1 MNLGHAF
8 YRYLLNP
15 AMRGV
20 LRSPFHKIASGN
32 IGILYFT
39 GRKSGRALST
49 PLSYVRDGDRVLFLS
64 SLNTGWW
71 KNFRDGPAPVAVEM
85 VGKRWDG
92 VATLYEGDS
101 EALRERVREFITA
114 LPRDA
119 VVYGI
124 KLNRDKTPN
133 EASLIAAAPRLVL
146 VDVALQ

>member
-15 AMRGV
+15 AVRGV
-20 LRSPFHKIASGN
+20 LRSPLHGIVSRN
-32 IGILYFT
+32 VGILHFT

-49 PLSYVRDGDRVLFLS
+49 PLSYLRQDDRVLFLS

-71 KNFRDGPAPVAVEM
+71 KNFRDGPSLVSVEM
-85 VGKRWDG
+85 VGERWGG

-101 EALRERVREFITA
+101 DALRERVRDFITA

-133 EASLIAAAPRLVL
+133 ETSLAQAAPRLVL